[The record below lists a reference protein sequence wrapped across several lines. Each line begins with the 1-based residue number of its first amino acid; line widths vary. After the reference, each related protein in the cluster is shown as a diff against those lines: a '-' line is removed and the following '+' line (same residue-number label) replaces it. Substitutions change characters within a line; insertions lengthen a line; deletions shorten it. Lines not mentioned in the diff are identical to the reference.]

1 MSNTLLTTDLINKE
15 ALATLHDTP
24 SFIGLINTQFD
35 STYENGGGQYG
46 ATIRGRKPP
55 RFTTNSQEDLTGLT
69 SDTVEEYFN
78 ISADVWTNILLP
90 YTSKELKL
98 DIMDYRRQFLV
109 PAMQQMTADLER
121 KTITKAINGI
131 GNLVVATG
139 DSATQLQY
147 TDVLQGLAKMKSGT
161 TPTNDLAIMA
171 GPFDEADLLNEL
183 KSLYQPAKEIGDQYK
198 YGRLAIAGGMDWYM
212 SNALPTVTIG
222 GTVAGA
228 VNGNVSAGAMT
239 MAIDGFSA
247 NQVIAAGTV
256 FTVTGV
262 NAVQPEH
269 KTDLGY
275 LYQFTVLES
284 ATLDVTG
291 AGTITFASLDGGGEA
306 LYATGARKNVTALPA
321 DDAVLTLAGAINTT
335 YRQALG
341 FNKNAFS
348 LATITLDAFL
358 GGVTSSTDVIDGVSM
373 RTAFGGDITT
383 GKSLCR
389 ADILS
394 GACVMR
400 PQYACKYW
408 IKQA

>member
-1 MSNTLLTTDLINKE
+1 
-15 ALATLHDTP
+15 
-24 SFIGLINTQFD
+24 
-35 STYENGGGQYG
+35 
-46 ATIRGRKPP
+46 
-55 RFTTNSQEDLTGLT
+55 
-69 SDTVEEYFN
+69 
-78 ISADVWTNILLP
+78 
-90 YTSKELKL
+90 
-98 DIMDYRRQFLV
+98 
-109 PAMQQMTADLER
+109 
-121 KTITKAINGI
+121 
-131 GNLVVATG
+131 
-139 DSATQLQY
+139 
-147 TDVLQGLAKMKSGT
+147 
-161 TPTNDLAIMA
+161 MA

-335 YRQALG
+335 YRQAIA